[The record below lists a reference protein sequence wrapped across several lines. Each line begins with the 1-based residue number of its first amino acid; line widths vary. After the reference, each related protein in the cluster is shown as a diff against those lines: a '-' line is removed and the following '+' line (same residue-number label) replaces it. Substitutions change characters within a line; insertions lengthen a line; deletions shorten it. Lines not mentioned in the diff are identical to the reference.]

1 MDTKKGNSG
10 KTFIPVT
17 LAEVTARPTLA
28 ETVENIWNITTATLN
43 TYLECHIHITL
54 SQYCTA

>member
-28 ETVENIWNITTATLN
+28 ETVENI
-43 TYLECHIHITL
+43 
-54 SQYCTA
+54 